1 MPKVSGIARLPDGR
15 FQILGV
21 LVDIGDGSTI
31 EVPIQRRLLADV
43 GVTTPPSASGTKS
56 PGQTVTGVGGTYTGP
71 ELTRVRFRWVQT
83 DQNDNVYRTA
93 NGDTYLIPAASPSGE
108 LIVREDLIDAAGGT
122 YSFISTAY
130 TITRTS
136 TAPLWTVH
144 PTLTGT
150 GRVNS
155 VLTASG
161 GTVTG
166 TPTPTTSYLWYFDN
180 VLNTNVTTA
189 TYTPV
194 TADIGKKIKVR
205 RYALNTAGE
214 AYSSYTAEITVA
226 AATGTVINVANL
238 TELATALNGDNA
250 SGAEIRLAS
259 GTFTGNMTISNRTY
273 ASRATITAQDIN
285 NPPVLRGSFTFNN
298 CRRFAV
304 VGLHFIATARS
315 TTRFQTT
322 VEFPSGGYVPADSTQ
337 AIGIFDSEDFLIS
350 QNLAQ
355 FHHCSFEAR
364 RVERGEFSNNT
375 VEYCGRD
382 NFAPYDMQRDMLF
395 SYNLIHKTFV
405 HVVGTQESN
414 RHADGIQFATNGTN
428 LRSINVTCEYNWIE
442 TTQVMSMHGI
452 FQANNA
458 VRPTNST
465 GGGPGGQGRPFLDY
479 TDAQGNLIAGQSA
492 QNFVYRNNYI
502 RVNHIQGLNFEAVEG
517 GLVERNKLVRS
528 TSRTTYSNTDIPNF
542 YTLSND
548 WRDIV
553 VRNNVAARAMPIG
566 TGTIPAAQLTATN
579 NVETEDVIDLT
590 TFPTGWVPLIKEG
603 TGKNVGKTIGPLP
616 PSP

>member
-1 MPKVSGIARLPDGR
+1 MAGINGIARLPDGR
-15 FQILGV
+15 FQSLRV
-21 LVDIGDGSTI
+21 LVDVGDDVI
-31 EVPIQRRLLADV
+31 AVPIRRRLTSDV
-43 GVTTPPSASGTKS
+43 GVTTLPSASGTKA

-71 ELTRVRFRWVQT
+71 ALTRVRFRWIQT
-83 DQNDNVYRTA
+83 GQDDSVYA
-93 NGDTYLIPAASPSGE
+93 IADGATYLIPAGSPDGE
-108 LIVREDLIDAAGGT
+108 LIVREDLVDGSGVA
-122 YSFISTAY
+122 YSFQSAAY

-136 TAPLWTVH
+136 AAPLWTVQ
-144 PTLTGT
+144 PVLTGT
-150 GRVNS
+150 PQVNS
-155 VLTASG
+155 VLTCSA

-166 TPTPTTSYLWYFDN
+166 TPAPTTSFQWFFDG
-180 VLNTNVTTA
+180 VQNTAITTA

-194 TADIGKKIKVR
+194 TGDIGKKIKAR
-205 RYALNTAGE
+205 RRAVNTVDEALSNF
-214 AYSSYTAEITVA
+214 TAEVTIA
-226 AATGTVINVANL
+226 SAGGNVINVSNL
-238 TELATALNGDNA
+238 TALATALNGSGA
-250 SGAEIRLAS
+250 SGSEIRLAS
-259 GTFTGNMTISNRTY
+259 GTLTGNMTISGRTY
-273 ASRATITAQDIN
+273 ASRVTITAQNLAD
-285 NPPVLRGSFTFNN
+285 PPVIRDTFTFNN

-304 VGLHFIATARS
+304 IGLHFIATDRS

-322 VEFPSGGYVPADSTQ
+322 VEFPSGGYVPADNTQ

-364 RVERGEFSNNT
+364 RVQRGEFSNNT

-395 SYNLIHKTFV
+395 RYNLIHKTFV

-528 TSRTTYSNTDIPNF
+528 TARATYDNTDIPNF

-548 WRDIV
+548 WRNIT

-566 TGTIPAAQLTATN
+566 TGTIPAAQLTATG
-579 NVETEDVIDLT
+579 NVVTDDVIDLT
-590 TFPTGWVPLIKEG
+590 TFPPGWVPLIKEG
-603 TGKNVGKTIGPLP
+603 AGKNVGKTI
-616 PSP
+616 